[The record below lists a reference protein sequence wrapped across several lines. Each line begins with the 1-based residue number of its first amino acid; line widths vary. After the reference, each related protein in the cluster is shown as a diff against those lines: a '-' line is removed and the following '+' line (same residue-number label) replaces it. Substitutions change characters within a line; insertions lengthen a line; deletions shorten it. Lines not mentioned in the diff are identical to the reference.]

1 MFVCNGNHS
10 IQYVLT
16 LITIPGNLIIPGDL
30 SQLNNHQPTMSK
42 VVAAKSSKPLVMG
55 GKLKLKGSSS
65 SSMRHKASSS
75 SSSSTTSKEQSRS
88 TTVSNV
94 NSSSDYIP
102 VQDYLTEAQ
111 KKHNQKMLEKQEKDA
126 KKLSSTSFRDRI
138 DQFNSKLSRMTEH
151 NDIPRISAAG
161 NG

>member
-1 MFVCNGNHS
+1 
-10 IQYVLT
+10 
-16 LITIPGNLIIPGDL
+16 
-30 SQLNNHQPTMSK
+30 MSK
-42 VVAAKSSKPLVMG
+42 VVAVKSSKPLVMG
-55 GKLKLKGSSS
+55 GKLKLKGSSTSSSS
-65 SSMRHKASSS
+65 SSMRHTSSS
-75 SSSSTTSKEQSRS
+75 SSASKEQSRS

>member
-1 MFVCNGNHS
+1 MKG
-10 IQYVLT
+10 
-16 LITIPGNLIIPGDL
+16 
-30 SQLNNHQPTMSK
+30 
-42 VVAAKSSKPLVMG
+42 SSTS
-55 GKLKLKGSSS
+55 SSS
-65 SSMRHKASSS
+65 SSMRHTSSS
-75 SSSSTTSKEQSRS
+75 SSASKEQSRS

>member
-1 MFVCNGNHS
+1 
-10 IQYVLT
+10 
-16 LITIPGNLIIPGDL
+16 
-30 SQLNNHQPTMSK
+30 MSK

-65 SSMRHKASSS
+65 SNMRHKTSSS

>member
-1 MFVCNGNHS
+1 
-10 IQYVLT
+10 
-16 LITIPGNLIIPGDL
+16 
-30 SQLNNHQPTMSK
+30 MSK
-42 VVAAKSSKPLVMG
+42 VVAVKSSKPLVMG
-55 GKLKLKGSSS
+55 GKLKLKGSSTS
-65 SSMRHKASSS
+65 NSSMRQSSS
-75 SSSSTTSKEQSRS
+75 SSSASKDQSRS

>member
-1 MFVCNGNHS
+1 
-10 IQYVLT
+10 
-16 LITIPGNLIIPGDL
+16 
-30 SQLNNHQPTMSK
+30 
-42 VVAAKSSKPLVMG
+42 MG

-65 SSMRHKASSS
+65 SSSGRRLGSSS
-75 SSSSTTSKEQSRS
+75 SSSNSSSKEQPPSQS
-88 TTVSNV
+88 TVSNV

-138 DQFNSKLSRMTEH
+138 DEFNSKLSRMTEH